1 MISSAQN
8 PNMADSASWLPLLPL
23 HTVLFPHGVLPLK
36 IFETRYIDMVGACMK
51 RNTPFG
57 VVLIKSGRETGTV
70 AEPEAVGCFAHIM
83 QWDMP
88 ADGILTLRVEGGRR
102 FKIEQLRSSGNLLE
116 ARVDVL
122 PAESPQ
128 ASDAYAACVAAL
140 RLVITDIERKGSAA
154 EPASFCSPFAQPLRL
169 DDAGWVANRW
179 CEVLPLSLKA
189 RQKLLELEDA
199 GSRLAIVDQ
208 YLRQHHIL

>member
-8 PNMADSASWLPLLPL
+8 PDMVDSSAWLPLLPL

-57 VVLIKSGRETGTV
+57 VVLIKSGRETGAV
-70 AEPEAVGCFAHIM
+70 AEPEAVGCIAHIV

-88 ADGILTLRVEGGRR
+88 ADGILTLRVAGGRR

-116 ARVDVL
+116 ARVEVL

-128 ASDAYAACVAAL
+128 ASSAYSACVAAL
-140 RLVITDIERKGSAA
+140 QLVITDIERKGSAA
-154 EPASFCSPFAQPLRL
+154 EPDSYCSPFAQPLRL
-169 DDAGWVANRW
+169 ADAGWVANRW
-179 CEVLPLSLKA
+179 CEILPLSLKA
-189 RQKLLELEDA
+189 KQKLLELEDA
-199 GSRLAIVDQ
+199 GSRLEIVDQ